1 MRETW
6 TVLDLLKWTAHYFTG
21 KGIENGRL
29 DAELLL
35 AEILQLSRIGLYLD
49 FDRPV
54 NSDELAAFRVLIE
67 RRARREPIAYI
78 LGRCEFWS
86 LTFKVGPDV
95 LIPRSDTETLVAAAL
110 KVLPPG
116 GTLLDIG
123 VGSGAIALAIAHERP
138 DVQVEGLDLSPA
150 ALVLAAEN
158 AQLLGL
164 AARVTLRQGDLF
176 ALDNSGQYD
185 VIVSNPP
192 YIAIGEQT
200 TLMPEVRD
208 FEPALALFAGD
219 DGLDCYRALI
229 PAARAALRN
238 SGTLLV
244 EVGAGQAAAV
254 AELFAVAGYA
264 DIFTNR
270 DLAGIERVVGGRK
283 PGEVN

>member
-1 MRETW
+1 LSEGW
-6 TVLDLLKWTAHYFTG
+6 TVLDLLKWTANFFAG

-35 AEILQLSRIGLYLD
+35 AEILKLNRIGLYLN

-54 NSDELAAFRVLIE
+54 NSDELTAFRALIE
-67 RRARREPIAYI
+67 RRARREPLAYI

-86 LTFKVGPDV
+86 LTFKVGPAV
-95 LIPRSDTETLVAAAL
+95 LIPRGDTETLVEAAL
-110 KVLPPG
+110 QVLPQG
-116 GTLLDIG
+116 GRLLDVG

-138 DVQVEGLDLSPA
+138 DAAVEGIDLSPA
-150 ALVLAAEN
+150 ALAIATEN
-158 AQLLGL
+158 AQTLGV

-176 ALDNSGQYD
+176 ALNDSRPYD

-192 YIAIGEQT
+192 YIAVGEQA

-208 FEPALALFAGD
+208 FEPALALFAGA

-229 PAARAALRN
+229 PAAKALLK
-238 SGTLLV
+238 SPGTLLV

-254 AELFAVAGYA
+254 AELFAVAGFA
-264 DIFTNR
+264 EICTSR
-270 DLAGIERVVGGRK
+270 DLAGIERVVAGRK
-283 PGEVN
+283 S

>member
-1 MRETW
+1 MSEHW
-6 TVLDLLKWTAHYFTG
+6 TVLDLIKWTANYFAG

-35 AEILQLSRIGLYLD
+35 AEVLHLNRIGLYLN
-49 FDRPV
+49 FDRSV
-54 NSDELAAFRVLIE
+54 QSDELAAFRALIE

-78 LGRCEFWS
+78 LGHCEFWS
-86 LTFKVGPDV
+86 LTFKVGPAV
-95 LIPRSDTETLVAAAL
+95 LIPRGDTETLVEAAL

-116 GTLLDIG
+116 GTLLDVG

-138 DVQVEGLDLSPA
+138 DLSVEGIDLSPA
-150 ALVLAAEN
+150 ALAIATEN
-158 AQLLGL
+158 AQRLGL
-164 AARVTLRQGDLF
+164 ADRVTLRQGDLF
-176 ALDNSGQYD
+176 ALEGSRQYD

-192 YIAIGEQT
+192 YIAVGEEA

-208 FEPALALFAGD
+208 FEPALALFAGA

-229 PAARAALRN
+229 PAAKAQLKN

-244 EVGAGQAAAV
+244 EVGAGQATAV

-264 DIFTNR
+264 ETCTSR
-270 DLAGIERVVGGRK
+270 DLAGIERVVAGRK
-283 PGEVN
+283 I

>member
-1 MRETW
+1 LSEGW
-6 TVLDLLKWTAHYFTG
+6 TVLALLKWTASYFAG

-35 AEILQLSRIGLYLD
+35 AEILNLNRIGLYLN

-54 NSDELAAFRVLIE
+54 QSDELVAFRALIE
-67 RRARREPIAYI
+67 RRARREPLAYI

-86 LTFKVGPDV
+86 LLFKVGPDV
-95 LIPRSDTETLVAAAL
+95 LIPRGDTETLVEAAL

-116 GTLLDIG
+116 GTLLDVG

-138 DVQVEGLDLSPA
+138 DLQVEGIDLSPA
-150 ALVLAAEN
+150 ALAIAAEN

-164 AARVTLRQGDLF
+164 AARVSLRQGDLF
-176 ALDNSGQYD
+176 ALDGSRQYD
-185 VIVSNPP
+185 AIVSNPP
-192 YIAIGEQT
+192 YIAIGEKA

-208 FEPALALFAGD
+208 FEPHLALFAD
-219 DGLDCYRALI
+219 ADGLGCYRALI
-229 PAARAALRN
+229 PAAKAALKD

-244 EVGAGQAAAV
+244 EVGVGQAAAV
-254 AELFAVAGYA
+254 AGLFTSAGYVE
-264 DIFTNR
+264 IVTNR

-283 PGEVN
+283 I

>member
-1 MRETW
+1 MSERW
-6 TVLDLLKWTAHYFTG
+6 TVLALLKWTANYFAG

-35 AEILQLSRIGLYLD
+35 AEILNLNRIGLYLN

-54 NSDELAAFRVLIE
+54 QSDELAAFRALIE
-67 RRARREPIAYI
+67 RRARREPLAYI

-86 LTFKVGPDV
+86 LTFKVGPEV
-95 LIPRSDTETLVAAAL
+95 LIPRGDTETLVEAAL
-110 KVLPPG
+110 KVLPQG
-116 GTLLDIG
+116 GMLLDVG

-138 DVQVEGLDLSPA
+138 DLQVEGIDLSPA
-150 ALVLAAEN
+150 ALAIAAEN

-176 ALDNSGQYD
+176 ALDGSSQYD

-192 YIAIGEQT
+192 YIASGEQA

-208 FEPALALFAGD
+208 FEPPLALFAGA

-229 PAARAALRN
+229 PAATAALKD
-238 SGTLLV
+238 SGALLV
-244 EVGAGQAAAV
+244 EVGVGQAAAI
-254 AELFAVAGYA
+254 AELFAVAGYVE
-264 DIFTNR
+264 IFTNR

-283 PGEVN
+283 I

>member
-1 MRETW
+1 LSEGW
-6 TVLDLLKWTAHYFTG
+6 TVLDLLKWTASYFAG

-35 AEILQLSRIGLYLD
+35 AEILKLNRIGLYLN

-54 NSDELAAFRVLIE
+54 QSDELAAFRALIE
-67 RRARREPIAYI
+67 RRARREPLAYI

-86 LTFKVGPDV
+86 LPFKVGPDV
-95 LIPRSDTETLVAAAL
+95 LIPRGDTETLVEAAL

-116 GTLLDIG
+116 GTLLDVG

-138 DVQVEGLDLSPA
+138 DLQIEGIDLSPA
-150 ALVLAAEN
+150 ALAIAANN

-164 AARVTLRQGDLF
+164 AARVSLRQGDLF
-176 ALDNSGQYD
+176 ALEGSSQYD

-192 YIAIGEQT
+192 YIAIGEKA

-208 FEPALALFAGD
+208 FEPSLALFAGD
-219 DGLDCYRALI
+219 DGLDCYRAMI
-229 PAARAALRN
+229 PAAKTALKD

-244 EVGAGQAAAV
+244 EVGVGQAAAV
-254 AELFAVAGYA
+254 AGLFTAAGYVE
-264 DIFTNR
+264 IFTNR
-270 DLAGIERVVGGRK
+270 DLTGIERVVGGRK
-283 PGEVN
+283 I

>member
-1 MRETW
+1 MKESW
-6 TVLDLLKWTAHYFTG
+6 TVLDLLKWTAQYFTG

-35 AEILQLSRIGLYLD
+35 AEILQLNRIGLYLN

-54 NSDELAAFRVLIE
+54 NSDELAAFRTLIE

-86 LTFKVGPDV
+86 LTFKVTPDV
-95 LIPRSDTETLVAAAL
+95 LIPRGDTETLVEAAL

-116 GTLLDIG
+116 GALLDIG

-138 DVQVEGLDLSPA
+138 DASVEGIDLSPA
-150 ALVLAAEN
+150 ALAIAREN
-158 AQLLGL
+158 TQSLGL
-164 AARVTLRQGDLF
+164 AARVVLRQGDLF
-176 ALDNSGQYD
+176 ALDGNGQYD

-192 YIAIGEQT
+192 YIASGEQT
-200 TLMPEVRD
+200 SLMPEVRD

-229 PAARAALRN
+229 PAAKALLKN
-238 SGTLLV
+238 SGSLLV
-244 EVGAGQAAAV
+244 EVGIGQAAAV
-254 AELFAVAGYA
+254 AELYDMAGYA
-264 DIFTNR
+264 EICTSR
-270 DLAGIERVVGGRK
+270 DLSRIERVVAGK
-283 PGEVN
+283 MA